1 VDRFEGPSSVRR
13 RSLQI
18 AGLFVL
24 GLVPGLIG
32 WQQLFRYTE
41 RVDAGWRQLAW
52 YALPWITWAYYTLV
66 IRWVIRT
73 WAPLEN
79 AGRPKWL
86 FTHLCTLVVGWIGN
100 ELVQTSLRAWAP
112 WPKFREMAFGPLLL
126 DMMRGSAL
134 TDLIAY
140 CGACGVIYGLEARR
154 RLRAQEMAAARLEA
168 QLARAQLE
176 ALRVQLHPHFLFNT
190 LNAISMMVRKGE
202 TDGAVRMLVGLS
214 DLLRLALASV
224 GKQEVPLRQ
233 ELDFLERYLALQQVR
248 FSDRLQVKMHI
259 SPEAL
264 DARVPSL
271 VLQPLAEN
279 AVRHGLA
286 PQNEAGTL
294 EIGAERSG
302 EDLILS
308 VRDTGVGL
316 PPEAERRG
324 GVGLQNVRARLA
336 VLYPDAH
343 RFTLENH
350 PGGGA
355 LATVSIPFHREALAD
370 V

>member
-1 VDRFEGPSSVRR
+1 VRR
-13 RSLQI
+13 RLLQ
-18 AGLFVL
+18 VL
-24 GLVPGLIG
+24 GLFCLGLAPGVIG
-32 WQQLFRYTE
+32 WSQLFSYKPK
-41 RVDAGWRQLAW
+41 VDAGWHQLV
-52 YALPWITWAYYTLV
+52 YFALPWLAWAFYTPA
-66 IRWVIRT
+66 IRLMLRR
-73 WAPLEN
+73 WAPMDN
-79 AGRPKWL
+79 ALLRVSWWL
-86 FTHLCTLVVGWIGN
+86 THLVAFSIGWVGN
-100 ELVQTSLRAWAP
+100 ECVQAVLAPWAP
-112 WPKFREMAFGPLLL
+112 WPDARTTEFLPMLWL
-126 DMMRGSAL
+126 MMKRSL
-134 TDLIAY
+134 VIDVLAY

>member
-1 VDRFEGPSSVRR
+1 MVRLRR
-13 RSLQI
+13 RVLQI
-18 AGLFVL
+18 LGLTVL
-24 GLVPGLIG
+24 GVVPGTVAWSGMLYAEKADHG
-32 WQQLFRYTE
+32 LGPF
-41 RVDAGWRQLAW
+41 LW
-52 YALPWITWAYYTLV
+52 YALPWVAWAFYCPV
-66 IRWVIRT
+66 IFWVVRT
-73 WAPLEN
+73 WAPLKTL
-79 AGRPKWL
+79 GQPRWWL
-86 FTHLCTLVVGWIGN
+86 THLGTLGVGYVGN
-100 ELVQTSLRAWAP
+100 ELIQTLLKPWAP
-112 WPKFREMAFGPLLL
+112 WQSIREAAFLPLLGEML
-126 DMMRGSAL
+126 RKSAIN
-134 TDLIAY
+134 DLIAY
-140 CGACGVIYGLEARR
+140 CGACGVIYAIDARR
-154 RLRAQEMAAARLEA
+154 RLKAQEISAARLET

-176 ALRVQLHPHFLFNT
+176 ALKVQLHPHFLFNT

-202 TDGAVRMLVGLS
+202 TDGAVRMLAGLS

-248 FSDRLQVKMHI
+248 YSDRLQVKMRI
-259 SPEAL
+259 APEAL
-264 DARVPSL
+264 DASVPSL

-286 PQNEAGTL
+286 PQSQGGLL
-294 EIGAERSG
+294 EIAAQRSG
-302 EDLILS
+302 TDLVLS

-316 PPEAERRG
+316 GMESNPRG

-355 LATVSIPFHREALAD
+355 LATLAIPFHREAVVDA
-370 V
+370 

>member
-1 VDRFEGPSSVRR
+1 LRR
-13 RSLQI
+13 RALQVL
-18 AGLFVL
+18 GLIVL
-24 GLVPGLIG
+24 GLVPGLVGWSGLRYSEKASAG
-32 WQQLFRYTE
+32 WQQLLYFA
-41 RVDAGWRQLAW
+41 V
-52 YALPWITWAYYTLV
+52 PWIAWAFFCPV
-66 IRWVIRT
+66 IQWVVRR
-73 WAPLEN
+73 WAPLSN
-79 AGRPKWL
+79 LGRASWWTAQL
-86 FTHLCTLVVGWIGN
+86 ATLAVGWVGN
-100 ELVQTSLRAWAP
+100 ELVQTLLRSWGP
-112 WPKFREMAFGPLLL
+112 WPSIREMAFVPNLL
-126 DMMRGSAL
+126 DNLRHSAIN
-134 TDLIAY
+134 DLIAY
-140 CGACGVIYGLEARR
+140 SGACGVIYALEARR
-154 RLRAQEMAAARLEA
+154 RLRAQELAATRLEA
-168 QLARAQLE
+168 QLAHAQLE

-202 TDGAVRMLVGLS
+202 SDGAVRMLAGLS
-214 DLLRLALASV
+214 DLLRLALAGV

-264 DARVPSL
+264 DASVPSL

-279 AVRHGLA
+279 AVRHGLG
-286 PQNEAGTL
+286 PQNEGGTL

-302 EDLILS
+302 TDLVLS

-316 PPEAERRG
+316 PPESERHG

-355 LATVSIPFHREALAD
+355 LATVSFPFHREVLAD